1 MKKKMMMW
9 HSKCRVSSPF
19 HPSVYTSR
27 DLQKVFPM
35 LSSYIVYLKIWFDIL
50 TPKQV
55 MFFRRAANLL
65 HNSGHEVLCTSRK
78 YREAVEL
85 ARIKK
90 LDLTFVGSHGGAD
103 RYNKLREGARRTYD
117 LAEVV
122 NQFEPDVA
130 VTFSS
135 PEGSRVAFGL
145 GIRHIGFNDSPH
157 AEAVAK
163 LTMPLT
169 SKLYCP
175 WVIPHSAWSGY
186 GIAKKNIVHYRA
198 LDPAAWL
205 KHHDD
210 DIPEGKQD
218 KKRMILLR
226 LEESKAS
233 YIADKK
239 ISTTKMIDNF
249 VDELWHSANILVLCR
264 YEDQIAEVESRYG
277 NKVQVLRDVVD
288 GTALIKSIQL
298 FVGAGGT
305 MTAEAALLG
314 KPTIS
319 IAPIRF
325 YVEKYLV
332 RSGLV
337 KRAINSMSLVRLGTK
352 MISDE
357 RYIQMQKK
365 RAARILGRMEDPTE
379 RMISALRL

>member
-1 MKKKMMMW
+1 
-9 HSKCRVSSPF
+9 
-19 HPSVYTSR
+19 
-27 DLQKVFPM
+27 
-35 LSSYIVYLKIWFDIL
+35 
-50 TPKQV
+50 
-55 MFFRRAANLL
+55 MFFRRAVNLL

-103 RYNKLREGARRTYD
+103 RYNKLREGARRTYE

-122 NQFEPDVA
+122 KQFGADVA

-145 GIRHIGFNDSPH
+145 GIRNIGFNDSPH

-163 LTMPLT
+163 LTIPLT

-186 GIAKKNIVHYRA
+186 GIAKKNIIHYRA

-205 KHHDD
+205 KHHNDD
-210 DIPEGKQD
+210 DIQEVKQE
-218 KKRMILLR
+218 KKMILLR

-233 YIADKK
+233 YIADRK
-239 ISTTKMIDNF
+239 ISTTRMIDSF
-249 VDELWHSANILVLCR
+249 VDKLWQSANIVVLCR

-277 NKVQVLRDVVD
+277 NKVQVQRDVVD
-288 GTALIKSIQL
+288 GTTLIKSIQL

-319 IAPIRF
+319 IAPIQF
-325 YVEKYLV
+325 YVDRYLV

-337 KRAINSMSLVRLGTK
+337 KRAINSRSLVKLGTN

-357 RYIQMQKK
+357 RYTQMQKK

-379 RMISALRL
+379 RMINALRL

>member
-1 MKKKMMMW
+1 
-9 HSKCRVSSPF
+9 
-19 HPSVYTSR
+19 
-27 DLQKVFPM
+27 
-35 LSSYIVYLKIWFDIL
+35 
-50 TPKQV
+50 
-55 MFFRRAANLL
+55 MFFKRAVTLL
-65 HNSGHEVLCTSRK
+65 HNSGHEVLCTSRN

-85 ARIKK
+85 AKIKK
-90 LDLTFVGSHGGAD
+90 LDLTLVGSHGGAD
-103 RYNKLREGARRTYD
+103 RYDKLREGARRTYE

-122 NQFEPDVA
+122 KEFGPDVA

-157 AEAVAK
+157 SEAVAK
-163 LTMPLT
+163 LTIPLT

-175 WVIPHSAWSGY
+175 WVIPYSEWSGY

-205 KHHDD
+205 KHHED
-210 DIPEGKQD
+210 DIKEVKQD
-218 KKRMILLR
+218 KKKMMVLLR

-239 ISTTKMIDNF
+239 VSTTKMIDSF
-249 VDELWHSANILVLCR
+249 VSELWQSANILVLCR
-264 YEDQIAEVESRYG
+264 YEDQISEVESRYG

-288 GTALIKSIQL
+288 GITLIKSTQL

-319 IAPIRF
+319 IAPIQF
-325 YVEKYLV
+325 YVDKYLV
-332 RSGLV
+332 KSGLV
-337 KRAINSMSLVRLGTK
+337 KRASNSRSLVKLGMK

-365 RAARILGRMEDPTE
+365 RATRILGRMEDPTE
-379 RMISALRL
+379 RMINALRL

>member
-1 MKKKMMMW
+1 
-9 HSKCRVSSPF
+9 
-19 HPSVYTSR
+19 
-27 DLQKVFPM
+27 
-35 LSSYIVYLKIWFDIL
+35 
-50 TPKQV
+50 
-55 MFFRRAANLL
+55 MFFRRAVDLL

-103 RYNKLREGARRTYD
+103 RYNKLREGARRTYE

-122 NQFEPDVA
+122 KQFEPDVA

-163 LTMPLT
+163 LTIPLT
-169 SKLYCP
+169 SKLCCP
-175 WVIPHSAWSGY
+175 WVIPYSAWTGY
-186 GIAKKNIVHYRA
+186 GIAKKNIVHYKA

-205 KHHDD
+205 KHHNDG
-210 DIPEGKQD
+210 IQEVKQE
-218 KKRMILLR
+218 KKMILLR

-239 ISTTKMIDNF
+239 ISTTRMIDSF
-249 VDELWHSANILVLCR
+249 VNKLWQAANIVVLCR
-264 YEDQIAEVESRYG
+264 YEDQIAEIESCYG

-288 GTALIKSIQL
+288 GTTLIKSTQL

-305 MTAEAALLG
+305 MTTEAALLG

-319 IAPIRF
+319 IAPIQF

-332 RSGLV
+332 SSRLV
-337 KRAINSMSLVRLGTK
+337 KRAVNSRSLVRLGIK

>member
-1 MKKKMMMW
+1 
-9 HSKCRVSSPF
+9 V
-19 HPSVYTSR
+19 VYKR
-27 DLQKVFPM
+27 FFQW
-35 LSSYIVYLKIWFDIL
+35 LSSYIAYLKIWFDIL

-55 MFFRRAANLL
+55 MFFRRAVNLL
-65 HNSGHEVLCTSRK
+65 HNSGHEVLSTSRK

-103 RYNKLREGARRTYD
+103 RYNKLREGARRTYE

-122 NQFEPDVA
+122 KQFGPDVA

-163 LTMPLT
+163 LTIPLT

-175 WVIPHSAWSGY
+175 WVIPRYAWSGY

-205 KHHDD
+205 KHRNNND
-210 DIPEGKQD
+210 DIQEVKQER
-218 KKRMILLR
+218 KMILLR

-239 ISTTKMIDNF
+239 INTIKMIDRF
-249 VDELWHSANILVLCR
+249 VDELWQSANIVVLCR
-264 YEDQIAEVESRYG
+264 YKDQIADIESRYG
-277 NKVQVLRDVVD
+277 NKVQVLRNVVE
-288 GTALIKSIQL
+288 GTNLIKSTQL

-319 IAPIRF
+319 IAPIQF
-325 YVEKYLV
+325 YVEKYLI

-337 KRAINSMSLVRLGTK
+337 KRAIDSRSLVRLGTK
-352 MISDE
+352 MMSDKG
-357 RYIQMQKK
+357 YVQTQQK
-365 RAARILGRMEDPTE
+365 RAARILRRMEDPTE
-379 RMISALRL
+379 SMISALRL

>member
-1 MKKKMMMW
+1 
-9 HSKCRVSSPF
+9 
-19 HPSVYTSR
+19 
-27 DLQKVFPM
+27 
-35 LSSYIVYLKIWFDIL
+35 
-50 TPKQV
+50 
-55 MFFRRAANLL
+55 MFFRRAVNLL

-90 LDLTFVGSHGGAD
+90 LDLIFVGSHGGAD
-103 RYNKLREGARRTYD
+103 RYNKLREGACRTYE

-122 NQFEPDVA
+122 KQFGPDVA

-163 LTMPLT
+163 LTIPLT

-175 WVIPHSAWSGY
+175 WVIPHAAWSGY
-186 GIAKKNIVHYRA
+186 GIAKKNIVHYKA

-205 KHHDD
+205 KHHND
-210 DIPEGKQD
+210 DIEEVKQE
-218 KKRMILLR
+218 KKRILLR

-239 ISTTKMIDNF
+239 ISTTRMIDSF
-249 VDELWHSANILVLCR
+249 VAKLWRSANIVVLCR

-277 NKVQVLRDVVD
+277 NKVQVLRDVVE
-288 GTALIKSIQL
+288 GTTLIKSTQL

-319 IAPIRF
+319 IAPIQF
-325 YVEKYLV
+325 YVERYLV

-337 KRAINSMSLVRLGTK
+337 KRANNSRSLVRLGMK
-352 MISDE
+352 MLSDE
-357 RYIQMQKK
+357 WYIGMQKK
-365 RAARILGRMEDPTE
+365 RAARILGSMEDPTE

>member
-1 MKKKMMMW
+1 
-9 HSKCRVSSPF
+9 
-19 HPSVYTSR
+19 
-27 DLQKVFPM
+27 
-35 LSSYIVYLKIWFDIL
+35 
-50 TPKQV
+50 
-55 MFFRRAANLL
+55 MFFRRAVNLL
-65 HNSGHEVLCTSRK
+65 HNSGHEVLSTSRK

-103 RYNKLREGARRTYD
+103 RYNKLREGARRTYE
-117 LAEVV
+117 LAKVV
-122 NQFEPDVA
+122 KQFGPDVA

-163 LTMPLT
+163 LTIPLT

-175 WVIPHSAWSGY
+175 WVIPRYAWSGY

-205 KHHDD
+205 KHHNDD
-210 DIPEGKQD
+210 DIQEVKQER
-218 KKRMILLR
+218 KMILLR

-239 ISTTKMIDNF
+239 INTIKMIDRF
-249 VDELWHSANILVLCR
+249 VDELWQSANIVVLCR
-264 YEDQIAEVESRYG
+264 YKDQIADIESRYG
-277 NKVQVLRDVVD
+277 NKVQVLRNVVE
-288 GTALIKSIQL
+288 GTNLIKSTQL

-319 IAPIRF
+319 IAPIQF
-325 YVEKYLV
+325 YVEKYLI

-337 KRAINSMSLVRLGTK
+337 KRAIDSRSLVRLGTK
-352 MISDE
+352 MMSDKG
-357 RYIQMQKK
+357 YVQTQQK
-365 RAARILGRMEDPTE
+365 RAARILRRMEDPTE
-379 RMISALRL
+379 SMISALRL

>member
-1 MKKKMMMW
+1 M
-9 HSKCRVSSPF
+9 
-19 HPSVYTSR
+19 
-27 DLQKVFPM
+27 
-35 LSSYIVYLKIWFDIL
+35 KIWFDIL

-55 MFFRRAANLL
+55 MFFRRAVNLL
-65 HNSGHEVLCTSRK
+65 HNSGHEVFCTSRK

-103 RYNKLREGARRTYD
+103 RYNKLREGARRTYE

-122 NQFEPDVA
+122 KQFVPDVA

-163 LTMPLT
+163 LTIPLT

-175 WVIPHSAWSGY
+175 WVIPRSAWSGY
-186 GIAKKNIVHYRA
+186 GIAKKNILHYRA

-205 KHHDD
+205 KHHNND
-210 DIPEGKQD
+210 DIEEVKQER
-218 KKRMILLR
+218 KMILLR

-239 ISTTKMIDNF
+239 INTIKMIDGF
-249 VDELWHSANILVLCR
+249 VDELWQSANIVVLCR
-264 YEDQIAEVESRYG
+264 YKDQIADVESRYG
-277 NKVQVLRDVVD
+277 NKVQVLRNVVE
-288 GTALIKSIQL
+288 GTNLIKSTQL

-319 IAPIRF
+319 IAPVQF
-325 YVEKYLV
+325 YVEKYLI

-337 KRAINSMSLVRLGTK
+337 RRAVNSRSLVRLGTK
-352 MISDE
+352 MMSDQG
-357 RYIQMQKK
+357 YVQTQKK
-365 RAARILGRMEDPTE
+365 RAARILRRMEDPTE

>member
-1 MKKKMMMW
+1 
-9 HSKCRVSSPF
+9 
-19 HPSVYTSR
+19 
-27 DLQKVFPM
+27 
-35 LSSYIVYLKIWFDIL
+35 
-50 TPKQV
+50 
-55 MFFRRAANLL
+55 MFFKRAVTLL

-103 RYNKLREGARRTYD
+103 RYNKLREGARRTYE

-122 NQFEPDVA
+122 KQFGPDVA

-163 LTMPLT
+163 LTVPLT

-175 WVIPHSAWSGY
+175 WVIPYSAWSGY

-205 KHHDD
+205 KHPD
-210 DIPEGKQD
+210 DIQEVKQN
-218 KKRMILLR
+218 KKKMMILLR

-239 ISTTKMIDNF
+239 VSTTKMIDSF
-249 VDELWHSANILVLCR
+249 VNELWQSANIVILCR

-277 NKVQVLRDVVD
+277 NKVQLLRDVVD
-288 GTALIKSIQL
+288 GTALVKSTQL

-319 IAPIRF
+319 IAPIQF
-325 YVEKYLV
+325 YVQKYLV
-332 RSGLV
+332 KSGLV
-337 KRAINSMSLVRLGTK
+337 KRASNSRSLVRLGMK

-357 RYIQMQKK
+357 RYIQKQKK
-365 RAARILGRMEDPTE
+365 RATRILGRMEDPTE
-379 RMISALRL
+379 RMINALRL

>member
-1 MKKKMMMW
+1 
-9 HSKCRVSSPF
+9 
-19 HPSVYTSR
+19 
-27 DLQKVFPM
+27 
-35 LSSYIVYLKIWFDIL
+35 
-50 TPKQV
+50 
-55 MFFRRAANLL
+55 MFFSRAVILL

-85 ARIKK
+85 AKIKK

-103 RYNKLREGARRTYD
+103 RYDKLREGARRTFE

-122 NQFEPDVA
+122 KQFGPDVA

-135 PEGSRVAFGL
+135 PEASRVAFGL

-157 AEAVAK
+157 SEAVAK
-163 LTMPLT
+163 LTVPLT

-175 WVIPHSAWSGY
+175 WVIPYSAWSGY

-205 KHHDD
+205 KHHNDD
-210 DIPEGKQD
+210 TNEVKQD
-218 KKRMILLR
+218 KKKMMILLR

-239 ISTTKMIDNF
+239 VSTSKMIDSF
-249 VDELWHSANILVLCR
+249 VNELWQSANIVILCR

-288 GTALIKSIQL
+288 GITLIKSTQL

-319 IAPIRF
+319 IAPIQF
-325 YVEKYLV
+325 YVDKYLV

-337 KRAINSMSLVRLGTK
+337 KRASNSRSLVRLGMK

-357 RYIQMQKK
+357 QYIQTQKK
-365 RAARILGRMEDPTE
+365 RATRILGRMEDPTE
-379 RMISALRL
+379 RMINALRL

>member
-1 MKKKMMMW
+1 
-9 HSKCRVSSPF
+9 
-19 HPSVYTSR
+19 
-27 DLQKVFPM
+27 
-35 LSSYIVYLKIWFDIL
+35 
-50 TPKQV
+50 
-55 MFFRRAANLL
+55 MFFRRAVTFL

-85 ARIKK
+85 AKIKK

-103 RYNKLREGARRTYD
+103 RYGKLREGASRTYQ

-122 NQFEPDVA
+122 KQFGPDVA

-157 AEAVAK
+157 SEAVAK
-163 LTMPLT
+163 LTIPLT

-175 WVIPHSAWSGY
+175 WVIPYSAWSDY

-205 KHHDD
+205 KHPDD
-210 DIPEGKQD
+210 DIQEVKQN
-218 KKRMILLR
+218 KKKMMILLR

-239 ISTTKMIDNF
+239 VSTTKMIDSF
-249 VDELWHSANILVLCR
+249 VNELWQSANIVILCR

-277 NKVQVLRDVVD
+277 NKVQLLRDVVD
-288 GTALIKSIQL
+288 GTALVKSTQL

-319 IAPIRF
+319 IAPIQF
-325 YVEKYLV
+325 YVQKYLV
-332 RSGLV
+332 KSGLV
-337 KRAINSMSLVRLGTK
+337 KRASNSRSLVRLGMK

-357 RYIQMQKK
+357 RYIQKQKK
-365 RAARILGRMEDPTE
+365 RATRILGRMEDPTE
-379 RMISALRL
+379 RMINALRL

>member
-1 MKKKMMMW
+1 
-9 HSKCRVSSPF
+9 
-19 HPSVYTSR
+19 
-27 DLQKVFPM
+27 
-35 LSSYIVYLKIWFDIL
+35 
-50 TPKQV
+50 
-55 MFFRRAANLL
+55 MFFRRAVVLL
-65 HNSGHEVLCTSRK
+65 QNSGHDVLCTSRK

-85 ARIKK
+85 AKIKK
-90 LDLTFVGSHGGAD
+90 LDLTVVGSHGGAD
-103 RYNKLREGARRTYD
+103 RYDKLRESAGRIYE

-122 NQFEPDVA
+122 KRSGPDVA

-163 LTMPLT
+163 LTIPLT
-169 SKLYCP
+169 CKLYCP
-175 WVIPHSAWSGY
+175 WVIPHSAWSRY
-186 GIAKKNIVHYRA
+186 GIARKNIVHYRA

-205 KHHDD
+205 KHLDD
-210 DIPEGKQD
+210 DTPEVKQD
-218 KKRMILLR
+218 KMMILLR

-239 ISTTKMIDNF
+239 IGTAKMIDGF
-249 VDELWHSANILVLCR
+249 VEELWQLANIIVLCR

-288 GTALIKSIQL
+288 GIALIKSTQL

-319 IAPIRF
+319 IAPIQF
-325 YVEKYLV
+325 YVDKYLV
-332 RSGLV
+332 KSGLV
-337 KRAINSMSLVRLGTK
+337 KRAINSRSLVRLGTK
-352 MISDE
+352 MIFDK
-357 RYIQMQKK
+357 RYMQAQKK

>member
-1 MKKKMMMW
+1 
-9 HSKCRVSSPF
+9 
-19 HPSVYTSR
+19 
-27 DLQKVFPM
+27 
-35 LSSYIVYLKIWFDIL
+35 L

-55 MFFRRAANLL
+55 VFFRRAVTLL

-85 ARIKK
+85 AKIKK
-90 LDLTFVGSHGGAD
+90 LDLTLIGSHGGAD
-103 RYNKLREGARRTYD
+103 RYDKLREGALRTYE
-117 LAEVV
+117 LAEIVKE
-122 NQFEPDVA
+122 FGPDVA

-157 AEAVAK
+157 SDAVAK
-163 LTMPLT
+163 LTLPLT

-175 WVIPHSAWSGY
+175 WVIPYSAWSGY
-186 GIAKKNIVHYRA
+186 GIAKKNIVHYKA

-205 KHHDD
+205 KHHED
-210 DIPEGKQD
+210 DIREVKQD
-218 KKRMILLR
+218 KKKKMKILLR

-239 ISTTKMIDNF
+239 VSTTKMIDDF
-249 VDELWHSANILVLCR
+249 VSELWQSANILVLCR
-264 YEDQIAEVESRYG
+264 YEDQISEVESRYG
-277 NKVQVLRDVVD
+277 NKVQVLRDVID
-288 GTALIKSIQL
+288 GIALIKSTQL

-319 IAPIRF
+319 IAPIQF
-325 YVEKYLV
+325 YVDKYLV
-332 RSGLV
+332 KSGLV
-337 KRAINSMSLVRLGTK
+337 KRASNSRSLVRLGMK

-357 RYIQMQKK
+357 QYIQTQKK
-365 RAARILGRMEDPTE
+365 RAARILETMEDPTD
-379 RMISALRL
+379 RMINALRL

>member
-1 MKKKMMMW
+1 
-9 HSKCRVSSPF
+9 
-19 HPSVYTSR
+19 
-27 DLQKVFPM
+27 
-35 LSSYIVYLKIWFDIL
+35 LKIWFDIL

-55 MFFRRAANLL
+55 MFFRRAVNLL

-90 LDLTFVGSHGGAD
+90 LDLIFIGSHGGVD
-103 RYNKLREGARRTYD
+103 RYNKLREGACRTYE

-122 NQFEPDVA
+122 KQFGPDVA

-163 LTMPLT
+163 LTIPLT

-175 WVIPHSAWSGY
+175 WVIPHAAWSGY
-186 GIAKKNIVHYRA
+186 GIAKKNIVHYKA

-205 KHHDD
+205 KHHND
-210 DIPEGKQD
+210 DIEEVKQE
-218 KKRMILLR
+218 KKRILLR

-239 ISTTKMIDNF
+239 ISTTRMIDSF
-249 VDELWHSANILVLCR
+249 VAKLWQSANIVVLCR

-277 NKVQVLRDVVD
+277 NKVQVLRDVVE
-288 GTALIKSIQL
+288 GTTLIKSTQL

-319 IAPIRF
+319 IAPIQF
-325 YVEKYLV
+325 YVERYLV

-337 KRAINSMSLVRLGTK
+337 KRANNSRSLVRLGMK
-352 MISDE
+352 MLSDE
-357 RYIQMQKK
+357 WYIGMQKK

>member
-1 MKKKMMMW
+1 
-9 HSKCRVSSPF
+9 
-19 HPSVYTSR
+19 
-27 DLQKVFPM
+27 
-35 LSSYIVYLKIWFDIL
+35 
-50 TPKQV
+50 
-55 MFFRRAANLL
+55 
-65 HNSGHEVLCTSRK
+65 
-78 YREAVEL
+78 
-85 ARIKK
+85 
-90 LDLTFVGSHGGAD
+90 
-103 RYNKLREGARRTYD
+103 
-117 LAEVV
+117 
-122 NQFEPDVA
+122 VA

-145 GIRHIGFNDSPH
+145 GIRNIGFNDSPH

-163 LTMPLT
+163 LTIPLT

-186 GIAKKNIVHYRA
+186 GIAKKNIIHYRA

-205 KHHDD
+205 KHHNDD
-210 DIPEGKQD
+210 DIQEVKQE
-218 KKRMILLR
+218 KKMILLR

-233 YIADKK
+233 YIADRK
-239 ISTTKMIDNF
+239 ISTTRMIDSF
-249 VDELWHSANILVLCR
+249 VDKLWQSASIVVLCR

-277 NKVQVLRDVVD
+277 NKVQVQRDVVE
-288 GTALIKSIQL
+288 GTTLIKSTQL

-319 IAPIRF
+319 IAPIQF
-325 YVEKYLV
+325 YVDRYLV

-337 KRAINSMSLVRLGTK
+337 KRAINSRSLVRLGTN

-357 RYIQMQKK
+357 RYTQMQKK

-379 RMISALRL
+379 RMINALRL

>member
-1 MKKKMMMW
+1 
-9 HSKCRVSSPF
+9 
-19 HPSVYTSR
+19 
-27 DLQKVFPM
+27 
-35 LSSYIVYLKIWFDIL
+35 
-50 TPKQV
+50 
-55 MFFRRAANLL
+55 MFFRRAVNLL
-65 HNSGHEVLCTSRK
+65 YNSGHEVLCTSRK

-90 LDLTFVGSHGGAD
+90 LDLSLVGSHGGAD
-103 RYNKLREGARRTYD
+103 RYSKLREGAHRTYE
-117 LAEVV
+117 LAEVIK
-122 NQFEPDVA
+122 QFGPDVA
-130 VTFSS
+130 FTFSS

-163 LTMPLT
+163 LTVPLT

-205 KHHDD
+205 KHHND
-210 DIPEGKQD
+210 DIQEVKRE
-218 KKRMILLR
+218 KKMILVR

-239 ISTTKMIDNF
+239 ISTRRMIDSF
-249 VDELWHSANILVLCR
+249 VDELWHSVNIVVLCR

-277 NKVQVLRDVVD
+277 NKVQVLRDVVE
-288 GTALIKSIQL
+288 GTALIKSAQL

-319 IAPIRF
+319 IAPIQF
-325 YVEKYLV
+325 YGDRYLV
-332 RSGLV
+332 KSRLV
-337 KRAINSMSLVRLGTK
+337 KRASNSRLLVRLGMK

-357 RYIQMQKK
+357 RYIQTQQK

-379 RMISALRL
+379 RMINALRL

>member
-1 MKKKMMMW
+1 
-9 HSKCRVSSPF
+9 
-19 HPSVYTSR
+19 
-27 DLQKVFPM
+27 
-35 LSSYIVYLKIWFDIL
+35 L

-55 MFFRRAANLL
+55 MFFRRAVILL
-65 HNSGHEVLCTSRK
+65 RNSGHEVLCTSRK
-78 YREAVEL
+78 YREAAEL

-90 LDLTFVGSHGGAD
+90 LDLTVVGSHGGAD
-103 RYNKLREGARRTYD
+103 RYDKLRESSSRTYE

-122 NQFEPDVA
+122 KRSGPDVA

-145 GIRHIGFNDSPH
+145 GIMHIGFNDSPH

-163 LTMPLT
+163 LTVPLT

-175 WVIPHSAWSGY
+175 WVIPYSAWSGY
-186 GIAKKNIVHYRA
+186 GIAKKDIVHYRA

-205 KHHDD
+205 KHHEDD
-210 DIPEGKQD
+210 DILEVKQD
-218 KKRMILLR
+218 KKMILLR

-239 ISTTKMIDNF
+239 ASTTKMIDSF
-249 VDELWHSANILVLCR
+249 VNELWQSANIVVLCR
-264 YEDQIAEVESRYG
+264 YEDQIAEVQSRYG
-277 NKVQVLRDVVD
+277 NKVQVLTDVVD
-288 GTALIKSIQL
+288 GIALIKSTHL

-319 IAPIRF
+319 IAPIQF
-325 YVEKYLV
+325 YVDKYLV
-332 RSGLV
+332 KSGLV
-337 KRAINSMSLVRLGTK
+337 KRAIDSGSLVRLGRK

-357 RYIQMQKK
+357 RYIQTQKK
-365 RAARILGRMEDPTE
+365 RAAQILGRMEDPTE

>member
-1 MKKKMMMW
+1 
-9 HSKCRVSSPF
+9 
-19 HPSVYTSR
+19 
-27 DLQKVFPM
+27 
-35 LSSYIVYLKIWFDIL
+35 
-50 TPKQV
+50 
-55 MFFRRAANLL
+55 
-65 HNSGHEVLCTSRK
+65 
-78 YREAVEL
+78 
-85 ARIKK
+85 
-90 LDLTFVGSHGGAD
+90 
-103 RYNKLREGARRTYD
+103 
-117 LAEVV
+117 
-122 NQFEPDVA
+122 VA

-157 AEAVAK
+157 SEAVAK
-163 LTMPLT
+163 LTIPLT

-175 WVIPHSAWSGY
+175 WVIPYSEWSGY

-205 KHHDD
+205 KHHED
-210 DIPEGKQD
+210 DIKEVKQD
-218 KKRMILLR
+218 KKKMMVLLR

-239 ISTTKMIDNF
+239 VSTTKMIDSF
-249 VDELWHSANILVLCR
+249 VSELWQSANILVLCR
-264 YEDQIAEVESRYG
+264 YEDQISEVESRYG

-288 GTALIKSIQL
+288 GITLIKSTQL

-319 IAPIRF
+319 IAPIQF
-325 YVEKYLV
+325 YVDKYLV
-332 RSGLV
+332 KSGLV
-337 KRAINSMSLVRLGTK
+337 KKASNSRSLVRLGMK

-365 RAARILGRMEDPTE
+365 RATRILGRMEDPTE
-379 RMISALRL
+379 RMINALRL

>member
-1 MKKKMMMW
+1 M
-9 HSKCRVSSPF
+9 
-19 HPSVYTSR
+19 
-27 DLQKVFPM
+27 
-35 LSSYIVYLKIWFDIL
+35 
-50 TPKQV
+50 
-55 MFFRRAANLL
+55 RAVNLL
-65 HNSGHEVLCTSRK
+65 HNSGHEILCTSRK

-90 LDLTFVGSHGGAD
+90 LSLTFVGSHGGAD
-103 RYNKLREGARRTYD
+103 RYNKLREGARRTYE

-122 NQFEPDVA
+122 KQFGPDVA

-145 GIRHIGFNDSPH
+145 GIRHICFNDSPH

-163 LTMPLT
+163 LTIPLT

-175 WVIPHSAWSGY
+175 WVIPHSAWSAY
-186 GIAKKNIVHYRA
+186 GIAKKNIVRYRA

-205 KHHDD
+205 KYHNDD
-210 DIPEGKQD
+210 DIQEVKQE
-218 KKRMILLR
+218 KRMILLR

-239 ISTTKMIDNF
+239 INTIKMIDVF
-249 VDELWHSANILVLCR
+249 VDELWQSANIVVLCR
-264 YEDQIAEVESRYG
+264 YKDQIAEVESRYG
-277 NKVQVLRDVVD
+277 NKVQVLRDVVE
-288 GTALIKSIQL
+288 GTTLIKSTEL

-319 IAPIRF
+319 IAPVQF

-332 RSGLV
+332 KSGLV
-337 KRAINSMSLVRLGTK
+337 KRAINSRSLVRIGTK
-352 MISDE
+352 MMSDE
-357 RYIQMQKK
+357 RYIQTQKK
-365 RAARILGRMEDPTE
+365 RAARILRRMEDPTE